1 MKSYRV
7 ADHDGRSGDVV
18 VFDVALSHLHDVGGI
33 VDDNRGGTTGGIN
46 IVALF
51 CEWAATTL
59 GQDKLSFSFFRI
71 LQW

>member
-1 MKSYRV
+1 MKVWGSVFLV
-7 ADHDGRSGDVV
+7 AALALGGCSSSSGD
-18 VFDVALSHLHDVGGI
+18 S
-33 VDDNRGGTTGGIN
+33 GGTTGGIN